1 MDNTGFWYLASPY
14 SKYIGGIGAAFR
26 IAGENAGHLARAGVS
41 AFSPIVHSHIVA
53 IRSGLNPL
61 DHSIWMPL
69 DAPLMAAACGLIV
82 LQADG
87 WDESHGVAIE
97 IATFKAAH
105 KPVFY
110 MPPGPVSPLLIE
122 AIGACSGAQVRQ

>member
-1 MDNTGFWYLASPY
+1 MDNTCFWYLASPY

-26 IAGENAGHLARAGVS
+26 IAGENAAHLVRAGV
-41 AFSPIVHSHIVA
+41 AVFSPIVHSHIIA
-53 IRSGLNPL
+53 IRGAIDPF

-69 DAPLMAAACGLIV
+69 DAPLMAAARGLIV

-87 WDESHGVAIE
+87 WDESRGVAIE
-97 IATFKAAH
+97 IETFKAAH

-110 MPPGPVSPLLIE
+110 MLPGPVSELLADEIRGCL
-122 AIGACSGAQVRQ
+122 AVQVTA